1 MKEKRELILQSVLE
15 LFMEK
20 GINGLKV
27 SQIAARA
34 EIGKGT
40 VYEYFNSKE
49 ELFLGAVEYGI
60 EQLGEAITAK
70 LKKSRNFQESFYS
83 LVDCIAE
90 ITAKGPFLSIM
101 SDSAN
106 MPFSKEATVR
116 LKFIMQNAMK
126 SFMDIMSEIIA
137 KGVDE
142 GILKPPT
149 DSNYSN
155 AMVLI
160 ITNMTLQHVHSGKT
174 DFTEL
179 REFYY
184 SACLKLFS

>member
-15 LFMEK
+15 LFMEE

-27 SQIAARA
+27 SKIASHA

-60 EQLGEAITAK
+60 IQLGEAITKK
-70 LKKSRNFQESFYS
+70 LKKSNTFQESFFS

-116 LKFIMQNAMK
+116 LKSIMQNAME
-126 SFMDIMSEIIA
+126 SFMGIMSEIIA

-142 GILKPPT
+142 GLLKLPA
-149 DSNYSN
+149 DSNYVK
-155 AMVLI
+155 AMVII
-160 ITNMTLQHVHSGKT
+160 ITNMTLQNIHSGET
-174 DFTEL
+174 NFEEL
-179 REFYY
+179 RVFYY
-184 SACLKLFS
+184 NACLKLFS